1 MTGEIRMTTAASG
14 LRDLHQ
20 LHVEHTG
27 VLDELAAGPRQVRA
41 RESLTSKK
49 QVEADAGQ
57 QAVTDLKKASD
68 ERALQLKTNE
78 MRLIDLRSKLNTA
91 STNQEFDIIRG
102 QIDADIAAN
111 GVLEDE
117 ILELFDRVDGAQK
130 RVKEIEA
137 ERDAAQQEHDRSV
150 AEVAAIEP
158 GLHAQREKLEEAISA
173 AESGLNQEV
182 AERYRRL
189 VKAHGPDA
197 MAVVIDGSCTSCS
210 IKLSSQL
217 VVELSLE
224 QIVCCNNCGRLLYL
238 EEEQEN
244 ADEE

>member
-1 MTGEIRMTTAASG
+1 MTTAASG
-14 LRDLHQ
+14 LRELHQ

-27 VLDELAAGPRQVRA
+27 VLDALAAGPRQVRA

-49 QVEADAGQ
+49 QVEAEAEQ

-117 ILELFDRVDGAQK
+117 ILELFERVEGAQE

-150 AEVAAIEP
+150 AEVAAVEP
-158 GLHAQREKLEEAISA
+158 GLHEERENSNRRFQRPNRA
-173 AESGLNQEV
+173 
-182 AERYRRL
+182 
-189 VKAHGPDA
+189 
-197 MAVVIDGSCTSCS
+197 
-210 IKLSSQL
+210 
-217 VVELSLE
+217 
-224 QIVCCNNCGRLLYL
+224 
-238 EEEQEN
+238 
-244 ADEE
+244 

>member
-1 MTGEIRMTTAASG
+1 MTTAASG
-14 LRDLHQ
+14 LRELHQ

-27 VLDELAAGPRQVRA
+27 VLDALAAGPRQVRA

-49 QVEADAGQ
+49 QVEAEAEQ

-117 ILELFDRVDGAQK
+117 ILELFERVEGAQE

-150 AEVAAIEP
+150 AEVAAVEP
-158 GLHAQREKLEEAISA
+158 GLHEEREKLEQAISE
-173 AESGLNQEV
+173 AESGLNPEV

-210 IKLSSQL
+210 IKLSSQI

-238 EEEQEN
+238 EEEQESD
-244 ADEE
+244 DEE